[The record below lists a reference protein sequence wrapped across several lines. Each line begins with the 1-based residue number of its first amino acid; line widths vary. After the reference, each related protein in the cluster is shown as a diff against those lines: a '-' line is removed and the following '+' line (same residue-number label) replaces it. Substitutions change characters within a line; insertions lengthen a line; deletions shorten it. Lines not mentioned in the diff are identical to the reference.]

1 MRLSDSFLEQLRAN
15 TDIESVISPYVNL
28 RRRGKNLVGLC
39 PFHNEKTP
47 SFTVYPENGSFY
59 CFGCGVGGDVIT
71 FVRRMENF
79 DYMEAVKQLADRA
92 GMALPEDGYDDTLAK
107 KRTAVLAANRAAAK
121 FFHSQLFTDRG
132 RHALNYFLDRG
143 LTMETIRHFG
153 LGFAPDDWRA
163 LKNHLNEQGF
173 DDILLESANL
183 LRRSDKNGKVS
194 YYDNFRNRVMFPIID
209 PRGNVIAFG
218 GRVLDDSK
226 PKYINTSDTLVYKKS
241 NGVFALNFAKNG
253 NDGKLII
260 AEGYMDVI
268 ALHQAGF
275 TNAVACLGTAL
286 TKEQANLLSRY
297 ADEIILSY
305 DADEAGQKATAR
317 ALGIFGT
324 TGMEIKVLRLT
335 GGKDP
340 DEIIKKYGAQR
351 FRDIINGAANDTEY
365 RLLRARQG
373 IDLSTDDG
381 KVKYLSAATEV
392 LAGIP
397 SPVEVDVYAS
407 RLANELGV
415 DKLAIESQVK
425 YKREG
430 LRKRRMA
437 QREQD
442 QKRLLINGQ
451 NTKNPERSQHLRA
464 AKAEETLIAS
474 LMRNP
479 DFYNKLKDE
488 LSADYFVT
496 ALNRRI
502 FSVILSRLDEGG
514 NTEPYFL
521 SSEFTPDEMDNYM
534 NKKCGF
540 LGVTHGY
547 SSDSRDLEKSIREND
562 EHRADAV
569 KATSVM
575 AYQIQKFIGSYTA
588 AMNGLDAVVFTAGM
602 GENNPELR
610 DRACTDMD
618 YYGIKIDRELNA
630 KVHHQ
635 PNTVEIS
642 TPDSKVKVYV
652 LPTNEELM
660 IASDTEAIVRKLGK

>member
-71 FVRRMENF
+71 FVRRMENL

-241 NGVFALNFAKNG
+241 NGVFALNFAKKG

-351 FRDIINGAANDTEY
+351 FHDIINGAANDTEY

-407 RLANELGV
+407 RLAHELGV
-415 DKLAIESQVK
+415 DKLAIQSQVK

-430 LRKRRMA
+430 LKKRRA
-437 QREQD
+437 VKREQE
-442 QKRLLINGQ
+442 QTRLLINGQ
-451 NTKNPERSQHLRA
+451 NTKNPERAQHLRA

-479 DFYNKLKDE
+479 DFYNKLKDG

-502 FSVILSRLDEGG
+502 FSVVLSRLEEGG

-521 SSEFTPDEMDNYM
+521 SSEFTPDEMDEVERIFRSAAQLSNTVDECADCIKILKEEK
-534 NKKCGF
+534 NKPE
-540 LGVTHGY
+540 T
-547 SSDSRDLEKSIREND
+547 
-562 EHRADAV
+562 V
-569 KATSVM
+569 KAS
-575 AYQIQKFIGSYTA
+575 
-588 AMNGLDAVVFTAGM
+588 
-602 GENNPELR
+602 ELSDEDFAKLFR
-610 DRACTDMD
+610 SD
-618 YYGIKIDRELNA
+618 KRE
-630 KVHHQ
+630 
-635 PNTVEIS
+635 
-642 TPDSKVKVYV
+642 
-652 LPTNEELM
+652 
-660 IASDTEAIVRKLGK
+660 

>member
-71 FVRRMENF
+71 FVRRMENL

-153 LGFAPDDWRA
+153 LGFAPDDWRT

-297 ADEIILSY
+297 ANEIILSY

-365 RLLRARQG
+365 RLIRARQG

-521 SSEFTPDEMDNYM
+521 SSEFTPDEMDEVERIFRSAAQLSNT
-534 NKKCGF
+534 
-540 LGVTHGY
+540 V
-547 SSDSRDLEKSIREND
+547 D
-562 EHRADAV
+562 ECVD
-569 KATSVM
+569 
-575 AYQIQKFIGSYTA
+575 
-588 AMNGLDAVVFTAGM
+588 
-602 GENNPELR
+602 
-610 DRACTDMD
+610 C
-618 YYGIKIDRELNA
+618 IKILKEEKNKPESIKASELSDDDFV
-630 KVHHQ
+630 KLFR
-635 PNTVEIS
+635 
-642 TPDSKVKVYV
+642 PDKQ
-652 LPTNEELM
+652 
-660 IASDTEAIVRKLGK
+660 D

>member
-1 MRLSDSFLEQLRAN
+1 MRLSDAFLEQLRAN

-71 FVRRMENF
+71 FVRRMENL

-121 FFHSQLFTDRG
+121 FFHAQLYTEQG
-132 RHALNYFLDRG
+132 RRALDYFLDRG
-143 LTMETIRHFG
+143 LAPETIRHFG
-153 LGFAPDDWRA
+153 LGFAPNDWRA
-163 LKNHLNEQGF
+163 LKRHLNEQGF
-173 DDILLESANL
+173 DDVLLESANL

-297 ADEIILSY
+297 ADTIILSY

-324 TGMEIKVLRLT
+324 TGMEIKVLHLE

-340 DEIIKKYGAQR
+340 DEIIKNYGAQR
-351 FRDIINGAANDTEY
+351 FQAIIDGAANDTEY
-365 RLLRARQG
+365 RLLKARQG
-373 IDLSTDDG
+373 IDLATDDG
-381 KVKYLSAATEV
+381 KVKYLSAAAEI
-392 LAGIP
+392 LAEIG

-407 RLANELGV
+407 RLAHELGV
-415 DKLAIESQVK
+415 DKLAIQSQVK
-425 YKREG
+425 YKRDG
-430 LRKRRMA
+430 LKKRRA
-437 QREQD
+437 VKREQE
-442 QKRLLINGQ
+442 QTRLLINGQ
-451 NTKNPERSQHLRA
+451 NTKNPERAQHLRA

-479 DFYNKLKDE
+479 DFYNKLKDG

-496 ALNRRI
+496 ALNRSI
-502 FSVILSRLDEGG
+502 FSVVLSRLEEGG

-521 SSEFTPDEMDNYM
+521 SSEFTPDEMDEVERIFRSAAQLSNTVDECADCIKILKEEK
-534 NKKCGF
+534 NKPE
-540 LGVTHGY
+540 T
-547 SSDSRDLEKSIREND
+547 
-562 EHRADAV
+562 V
-569 KATSVM
+569 KAS
-575 AYQIQKFIGSYTA
+575 
-588 AMNGLDAVVFTAGM
+588 
-602 GENNPELR
+602 ELSDEDFAKLFR
-610 DRACTDMD
+610 SD
-618 YYGIKIDRELNA
+618 KRE
-630 KVHHQ
+630 
-635 PNTVEIS
+635 
-642 TPDSKVKVYV
+642 
-652 LPTNEELM
+652 
-660 IASDTEAIVRKLGK
+660 

>member
-71 FVRRMENF
+71 FVRRMENL

-340 DEIIKKYGAQR
+340 DEIIK
-351 FRDIINGAANDTEY
+351 N
-365 RLLRARQG
+365 
-373 IDLSTDDG
+373 
-381 KVKYLSAATEV
+381 
-392 LAGIP
+392 
-397 SPVEVDVYAS
+397 
-407 RLANELGV
+407 
-415 DKLAIESQVK
+415 
-425 YKREG
+425 
-430 LRKRRMA
+430 
-437 QREQD
+437 
-442 QKRLLINGQ
+442 
-451 NTKNPERSQHLRA
+451 
-464 AKAEETLIAS
+464 
-474 LMRNP
+474 
-479 DFYNKLKDE
+479 
-488 LSADYFVT
+488 T
-496 ALNRRI
+496 ALSV
-502 FSVILSRLDEGG
+502 SVIS
-514 NTEPYFL
+514 
-521 SSEFTPDEMDNYM
+521 
-534 NKKCGF
+534 
-540 LGVTHGY
+540 
-547 SSDSRDLEKSIREND
+547 
-562 EHRADAV
+562 
-569 KATSVM
+569 
-575 AYQIQKFIGSYTA
+575 
-588 AMNGLDAVVFTAGM
+588 
-602 GENNPELR
+602 
-610 DRACTDMD
+610 
-618 YYGIKIDRELNA
+618 
-630 KVHHQ
+630 
-635 PNTVEIS
+635 
-642 TPDSKVKVYV
+642 
-652 LPTNEELM
+652 
-660 IASDTEAIVRKLGK
+660 

>member
-71 FVRRMENF
+71 FVRRMENL

-92 GMALPEDGYDDTLAK
+92 GKALPVDGYDDTLAK

-183 LRRSDKNGKVS
+183 LRRSDKSGKVS

-317 ALGIFGT
+317 ALGIFGS

-521 SSEFTPDEMDNYM
+521 SSAFTPDEMDEVERI
-534 NKKCGF
+534 F
-540 LGVTHGY
+540 R
-547 SSDSRDLEKSIREND
+547 S
-562 EHRADAV
+562 
-569 KATSVM
+569 
-575 AYQIQKFIGSYTA
+575 A
-588 AMNGLDAVVFTAGM
+588 AQLS
-602 GENNPELR
+602 
-610 DRACTDMD
+610 
-618 YYGIKIDRELNA
+618 
-630 KVHHQ
+630 
-635 PNTVEIS
+635 NTVEECADCIKILKEEKNKPES
-642 TPDSKVKVYV
+642 IKASELSDDDFAKLFRPDKQ
-652 LPTNEELM
+652 
-660 IASDTEAIVRKLGK
+660 D

>member
-71 FVRRMENF
+71 FVRRMENL

-173 DDILLESANL
+173 DDVLLESANL

-442 QKRLLINGQ
+442 HKRLLINGQ

-521 SSEFTPDEMDNYM
+521 SSEFTPDEMDEVERI
-534 NKKCGF
+534 F
-540 LGVTHGY
+540 R
-547 SSDSRDLEKSIREND
+547 S
-562 EHRADAV
+562 
-569 KATSVM
+569 
-575 AYQIQKFIGSYTA
+575 A
-588 AMNGLDAVVFTAGM
+588 AQLS
-602 GENNPELR
+602 
-610 DRACTDMD
+610 
-618 YYGIKIDRELNA
+618 
-630 KVHHQ
+630 
-635 PNTVEIS
+635 NTVEECADCI
-642 TPDSKVKVYV
+642 KILK
-652 LPTNEELM
+652 EEKNKPES
-660 IASDTEAIVRKLGK
+660 IKASDLSDDDFAKLFRPDKQD

>member
-1 MRLSDSFLEQLRAN
+1 MRLSDAFLEQLRAN

-71 FVRRMENF
+71 FVRRMENL

-121 FFHSQLFTDRG
+121 FFHSQLFTEQG
-132 RHALNYFLDRG
+132 RQALDYFLDRG
-143 LTMETIRHFG
+143 LAPETIRHFG
-153 LGFAPDDWRA
+153 LGFAPNDWRT
-163 LKNHLNEQGF
+163 LKRHLNEQGF
-173 DDILLESANL
+173 DDVLLESANL

-297 ADEIILSY
+297 ADTIILSY

-324 TGMEIKVLRLT
+324 TGMEIKVLHLE

-340 DEIIKKYGAQR
+340 DEIIKNYGAQR
-351 FRDIINGAANDTEY
+351 FQAIIDGAANDTEY
-365 RLLRARQG
+365 RLLKARQG
-373 IDLSTDDG
+373 IDLATDDG
-381 KVKYLSAATEV
+381 KVKYLSAAAEI
-392 LAGIP
+392 LAEIG

-407 RLANELGV
+407 RLAHELGV
-415 DKLAIESQVK
+415 DKLAIQSQVK

-430 LRKRRMA
+430 LKKRRA
-437 QREQD
+437 VKREQE
-442 QKRLLINGQ
+442 QTRLLINGQ
-451 NTKNPERSQHLRA
+451 NTKNPERAQHLRA

-479 DFYNKLKDE
+479 DFYNKLKDG

-502 FSVILSRLDEGG
+502 FSVVLSRLEEGG

-521 SSEFTPDEMDNYM
+521 SSEFTPDEMDEVERIFRSAAQLSNTVDECADCIKILKEEK
-534 NKKCGF
+534 NKPE
-540 LGVTHGY
+540 T
-547 SSDSRDLEKSIREND
+547 
-562 EHRADAV
+562 V
-569 KATSVM
+569 KAS
-575 AYQIQKFIGSYTA
+575 
-588 AMNGLDAVVFTAGM
+588 
-602 GENNPELR
+602 ELSDEDFAKLFR
-610 DRACTDMD
+610 SD
-618 YYGIKIDRELNA
+618 KRE
-630 KVHHQ
+630 
-635 PNTVEIS
+635 
-642 TPDSKVKVYV
+642 
-652 LPTNEELM
+652 
-660 IASDTEAIVRKLGK
+660 

>member
-1 MRLSDSFLEQLRAN
+1 MRLSDAFLEQLRAN

-71 FVRRMENF
+71 FVRRMENL

-121 FFHSQLFTDRG
+121 FFHSQLFTEQG
-132 RHALNYFLDRG
+132 GQALDYFLDRG
-143 LTMETIRHFG
+143 LAPETIRHFG
-153 LGFAPDDWRA
+153 LGFAPNDWRA
-163 LKNHLNEQGF
+163 LKRHLNEQGF
-173 DDILLESANL
+173 DDVLLESANL

-297 ADEIILSY
+297 ADTIILSY

-324 TGMEIKVLRLT
+324 TGMEIKVLHLE

-340 DEIIKKYGAQR
+340 DEIIKNYGAQR
-351 FRDIINGAANDTEY
+351 FQAIIDGAANDTEY
-365 RLLRARQG
+365 RLLKARQG
-373 IDLSTDDG
+373 IDLATDDG
-381 KVKYLSAATEV
+381 KVKYLSVAAEI
-392 LAGIP
+392 LAEIG

-407 RLANELGV
+407 RLAHELGV
-415 DKLAIESQVK
+415 DKLAIQSQVK

-430 LRKRRMA
+430 LKKRRA
-437 QREQD
+437 VKREQE
-442 QKRLLINGQ
+442 QTRLLINGQ
-451 NTKNPERSQHLRA
+451 NTKNPERAQHLRA

-479 DFYNKLKDE
+479 DFYNKLKDG

-502 FSVILSRLDEGG
+502 FSVVLLRLEEGG

-521 SSEFTPDEMDNYM
+521 SSEFTPDEMDEVERIFRSAAQLSNTVDECADCIKILKEEK
-534 NKKCGF
+534 NKPE
-540 LGVTHGY
+540 T
-547 SSDSRDLEKSIREND
+547 
-562 EHRADAV
+562 V
-569 KATSVM
+569 KAS
-575 AYQIQKFIGSYTA
+575 
-588 AMNGLDAVVFTAGM
+588 
-602 GENNPELR
+602 ELSDEDFAKLFR
-610 DRACTDMD
+610 SD
-618 YYGIKIDRELNA
+618 KRE
-630 KVHHQ
+630 
-635 PNTVEIS
+635 
-642 TPDSKVKVYV
+642 
-652 LPTNEELM
+652 
-660 IASDTEAIVRKLGK
+660 

>member
-71 FVRRMENF
+71 FVRRMENL

-173 DDILLESANL
+173 DDVLLESANL

-392 LAGIP
+392 LAGIS

-521 SSEFTPDEMDNYM
+521 SSEFTPDEMDEVERI
-534 NKKCGF
+534 F
-540 LGVTHGY
+540 R
-547 SSDSRDLEKSIREND
+547 S
-562 EHRADAV
+562 
-569 KATSVM
+569 
-575 AYQIQKFIGSYTA
+575 A
-588 AMNGLDAVVFTAGM
+588 AQLS
-602 GENNPELR
+602 
-610 DRACTDMD
+610 
-618 YYGIKIDRELNA
+618 
-630 KVHHQ
+630 
-635 PNTVEIS
+635 NTVEECSDCIKILKEEKNKPES
-642 TPDSKVKVYV
+642 IKASELSDDDFAKLFRPDKQ
-652 LPTNEELM
+652 
-660 IASDTEAIVRKLGK
+660 D

>member
-1 MRLSDSFLEQLRAN
+1 MRLSDAFLEQLRAN

-71 FVRRMENF
+71 FVRRMENL

-121 FFHSQLFTDRG
+121 FFHAQLFTEQG
-132 RHALNYFLDRG
+132 RQALDYFLDRG
-143 LTMETIRHFG
+143 LAPETIRHFG
-153 LGFAPDDWRA
+153 LGFAPNDWRA
-163 LKNHLNEQGF
+163 LKRHLNEQGF

-297 ADEIILSY
+297 ADTIILSY

-317 ALGIFGT
+317 ALGISGT
-324 TGMEIKVLRLT
+324 TGMEIKVLHLE

-340 DEIIKKYGAQR
+340 DEIIKNYGAQR
-351 FRDIINGAANDTEY
+351 FQAIIDGAANDTEY
-365 RLLRARQG
+365 RLLKARQG
-373 IDLSTDDG
+373 IDLATDDG
-381 KVKYLSAATEV
+381 KVKYLSVAAEI
-392 LAGIP
+392 LAEIG

-407 RLANELGV
+407 RLAHELGV
-415 DKLAIESQVK
+415 DKLAIQSQVK

-430 LRKRRMA
+430 LKKRRA
-437 QREQD
+437 VKREQE
-442 QKRLLINGQ
+442 QTRLLINGQ
-451 NTKNPERSQHLRA
+451 NTKNPERAQHLRA

-479 DFYNKLKDE
+479 DFYNKLKDG

-502 FSVILSRLDEGG
+502 FSVVLSRLEEGG

-521 SSEFTPDEMDNYM
+521 SSEFTPDEMDEVERIFRSAAQLSNTVDECADCIKILKEEK
-534 NKKCGF
+534 NKPE
-540 LGVTHGY
+540 T
-547 SSDSRDLEKSIREND
+547 
-562 EHRADAV
+562 V
-569 KATSVM
+569 KAS
-575 AYQIQKFIGSYTA
+575 
-588 AMNGLDAVVFTAGM
+588 
-602 GENNPELR
+602 ELSDEDFAKLFR
-610 DRACTDMD
+610 SD
-618 YYGIKIDRELNA
+618 KRE
-630 KVHHQ
+630 
-635 PNTVEIS
+635 
-642 TPDSKVKVYV
+642 
-652 LPTNEELM
+652 
-660 IASDTEAIVRKLGK
+660 

>member
-15 TDIESVISPYVNL
+15 TDIESVVSPYVNL

-71 FVRRMENF
+71 FVRRMENL

-297 ADEIILSY
+297 ADTIILSY

-324 TGMEIKVLRLT
+324 TGMEIKVLHLE

-340 DEIIKKYGAQR
+340 DEIIKNYGAQR
-351 FRDIINGAANDTEY
+351 FQAIIDGAANDTEY
-365 RLLRARQG
+365 RLLKARQG
-373 IDLSTDDG
+373 IDLATDDG
-381 KVKYLSAATEV
+381 KVKYLSAAAEI
-392 LAGIP
+392 LAEIG

-407 RLANELGV
+407 RLAHELGV
-415 DKLAIESQVK
+415 DKLAIQSQVK

-430 LRKRRMA
+430 LKKRRA
-437 QREQD
+437 VKREQE
-442 QKRLLINGQ
+442 QTRLLINGQ
-451 NTKNPERSQHLRA
+451 NTKNPERAQHLRA

-479 DFYNKLKDE
+479 DFYNKLKDG

-502 FSVILSRLDEGG
+502 FSVVLSRLEEGG

-521 SSEFTPDEMDNYM
+521 SSEFTPDEMDEVERIFRSAAQLSNTVDECADCIKILKEEK
-534 NKKCGF
+534 NKPE
-540 LGVTHGY
+540 T
-547 SSDSRDLEKSIREND
+547 
-562 EHRADAV
+562 V
-569 KATSVM
+569 KAS
-575 AYQIQKFIGSYTA
+575 
-588 AMNGLDAVVFTAGM
+588 
-602 GENNPELR
+602 ELSDEDFAKLFR
-610 DRACTDMD
+610 SD
-618 YYGIKIDRELNA
+618 KRE
-630 KVHHQ
+630 
-635 PNTVEIS
+635 
-642 TPDSKVKVYV
+642 
-652 LPTNEELM
+652 
-660 IASDTEAIVRKLGK
+660 

>member
-1 MRLSDSFLEQLRAN
+1 MAISERFIQELQERV
-15 TDIESVISPYVNL
+15 DIEEVISSHITL
-28 RRRGKNLVGLC
+28 RRRGKTLVGLC

-47 SFTVYPENGSFY
+47 SFTVYPDTNSFY
-59 CFGCGVGGDVIT
+59 CFGCGAGGDVIS
-71 FVRRMENF
+71 FIRRIDNL
-79 DYMEAVKQLADRA
+79 DYVEAVKTVAQMA
-92 GMALPEDGYDDTLAK
+92 GMSMPEDGYDDTLAK
-107 KRTAVLAANRAAAK
+107 RRMRLLAANREAAR
-121 FFHSQLFTDRG
+121 FFNACLMDEKNRP
-132 RHALNYFLDRG
+132 ALDYFLRRA
-143 LTMETIRHFG
+143 LTTATIRHFG
-153 LGFAPDDWRA
+153 LGYAPDSWHA
-163 LKNHLNEQGF
+163 LTEHLRSKGF
-173 DDILLESANL
+173 TYEEMVLANL
-183 LRRSDKNGKVS
+183 VRRSDKNGKAN

-209 PRGNVIAFG
+209 LRGNVIAFG
-218 GRVLDDSK
+218 GRVMDDSK
-226 PKYINTSDTLVYKKS
+226 PKYINTSDTPVYKKS
-241 NGVFALNFAKNG
+241 NGVFALNFAKNA
-253 NDGKLII
+253 NENKLLLV
-260 AEGYMDVI
+260 EGYMDVI

-425 YKREG
+425 YNKREG

-464 AKAEETLIAS
+464 AKAEEMLIAS

-521 SSEFTPDEMDNYM
+521 SSEFTPDEMDEVERI
-534 NKKCGF
+534 F
-540 LGVTHGY
+540 R
-547 SSDSRDLEKSIREND
+547 S
-562 EHRADAV
+562 
-569 KATSVM
+569 
-575 AYQIQKFIGSYTA
+575 A
-588 AMNGLDAVVFTAGM
+588 AQLS
-602 GENNPELR
+602 
-610 DRACTDMD
+610 
-618 YYGIKIDRELNA
+618 
-630 KVHHQ
+630 
-635 PNTVEIS
+635 NTVEECADCIKILKEEKDKPES
-642 TPDSKVKVYV
+642 IKASELSDDDFAKLFRPDKQ
-652 LPTNEELM
+652 
-660 IASDTEAIVRKLGK
+660 D

>member
-1 MRLSDSFLEQLRAN
+1 MRLSDSFLEQLRMN

-71 FVRRMENF
+71 FVRRMENL

-92 GMALPEDGYDDTLAK
+92 GMALPEDGYDDSLAK
-107 KRTAVLAANRAAAK
+107 KRTAVLSANRAAAK
-121 FFHSQLFTDRG
+121 FFHSQLFTPQG
-132 RHALNYFLDRG
+132 RQALDYFLGRG
-143 LTMETIRHFG
+143 LSMETIRHFG

-163 LKNHLNEQGF
+163 LKNHLNSQGF
-173 DDILLESANL
+173 DDVLLESANL
-183 LRRSDKNGKVS
+183 VRRSDKNSKVS
-194 YYDNFRNRVMFPIID
+194 YYDNFRNRAMFPIID

-268 ALHQAGF
+268 SLHQAGF

-317 ALGIFGT
+317 ALSIFGT
-324 TGMEIKVLRLT
+324 TGMEIKVLRLS

-340 DEIIKKYGAQR
+340 DEIIKNYGAQR
-351 FRDIINGAANDTEY
+351 FRDLIEGAANDTEY
-365 RLLRARQG
+365 RLLNARKG
-373 IDLSTDDG
+373 IDLMSDDG
-381 KVKYLSAATEV
+381 KVKYLSAAAEV
-392 LAGIP
+392 LAEIG

-415 DKLAIESQVK
+415 DKLAIQSQVR

-430 LRKRRMA
+430 LQKRRKA
-437 QREQD
+437 QREQE
-442 QKRLLINGQ
+442 QQRMLLNGQ
-451 NTKNPERSQHLRA
+451 NTRNPERATHLRA
-464 AKAEETLIAS
+464 AKSEEMLIAS

-479 DFYNKLKDE
+479 DFYNKLKSE
-488 LSADYFVT
+488 LSVDYFVT
-496 ALNRRI
+496 ALNKRI
-502 FSVILSRLDEGG
+502 FSVILARLEEGG

-521 SSEFTPDEMDNYM
+521 SSEFTPDEMAEVERIFRSSAQLSNTPEECADCIKILKEEK
-534 NKKCGF
+534 NKP
-540 LGVTHGY
+540 
-547 SSDSRDLEKSIREND
+547 E
-562 EHRADAV
+562 AV
-569 KATSVM
+569 KAS
-575 AYQIQKFIGSYTA
+575 
-588 AMNGLDAVVFTAGM
+588 
-602 GENNPELR
+602 ELS
-610 DRACTDMD
+610 D
-618 YYGIKIDRELNA
+618 EEFA
-630 KVHHQ
+630 KLFRPQ
-635 PNTVEIS
+635 
-642 TPDSKVKVYV
+642 
-652 LPTNEELM
+652 
-660 IASDTEAIVRKLGK
+660 

>member
-1 MRLSDSFLEQLRAN
+1 MRLSDAFLEQLRAN

-59 CFGCGVGGDVIT
+59 FFGCGVGGDVIT
-71 FVRRMENF
+71 FVRRMENL

-121 FFHSQLFTDRG
+121 FFHAQLFTEQG
-132 RHALNYFLDRG
+132 RQALDYFLDRG
-143 LTMETIRHFG
+143 LAPETIRHFG
-153 LGFAPDDWRA
+153 LGFAPNDWRA
-163 LKNHLNEQGF
+163 LKRHLNEQGF

-297 ADEIILSY
+297 ADTIILSY

-324 TGMEIKVLRLT
+324 TGMEIKVLHLE

-340 DEIIKKYGAQR
+340 DEIIKNYGAQR
-351 FRDIINGAANDTEY
+351 FQAIIDGAANDTEY
-365 RLLRARQG
+365 RLLKARQG
-373 IDLSTDDG
+373 IDLATDDG
-381 KVKYLSAATEV
+381 KVKYLSAAAEI
-392 LAGIP
+392 LAEIG

-407 RLANELGV
+407 RLAHELGV
-415 DKLAIESQVK
+415 DKLAIQSQVK

-430 LRKRRMA
+430 LKKRRA
-437 QREQD
+437 VKREQE
-442 QKRLLINGQ
+442 QTRLLINGQ
-451 NTKNPERSQHLRA
+451 NTKNPERAQHLRA

-479 DFYNKLKDE
+479 DFYNKLKDG

-502 FSVILSRLDEGG
+502 FSVVLSRLEEGG

-521 SSEFTPDEMDNYM
+521 SSEFTPDEMDEVERIFRSAAQLSNTVDECADCIKILKEEK
-534 NKKCGF
+534 NKPE
-540 LGVTHGY
+540 T
-547 SSDSRDLEKSIREND
+547 
-562 EHRADAV
+562 V
-569 KATSVM
+569 KAS
-575 AYQIQKFIGSYTA
+575 
-588 AMNGLDAVVFTAGM
+588 
-602 GENNPELR
+602 ELSDEDFAKLFR
-610 DRACTDMD
+610 SD
-618 YYGIKIDRELNA
+618 KRE
-630 KVHHQ
+630 
-635 PNTVEIS
+635 
-642 TPDSKVKVYV
+642 
-652 LPTNEELM
+652 
-660 IASDTEAIVRKLGK
+660 

>member
-1 MRLSDSFLEQLRAN
+1 MRLSDAFLEQLRAN

-71 FVRRMENF
+71 FVRRMENL

-121 FFHSQLFTDRG
+121 FFHAQLYTEQG
-132 RHALNYFLDRG
+132 RRALDYFLDRG
-143 LTMETIRHFG
+143 LAPETIRHFG
-153 LGFAPDDWRA
+153 LGFAPNDWRA
-163 LKNHLNEQGF
+163 LKRHLNEQGF
-173 DDILLESANL
+173 DDVLLESANL

-297 ADEIILSY
+297 ADTIILSY
-305 DADEAGQKATAR
+305 DADEAGQKATPR

-324 TGMEIKVLRLT
+324 TGMEIKVLHLE

-340 DEIIKKYGAQR
+340 DEIIKNYGAQR
-351 FRDIINGAANDTEY
+351 FQAIIDGAANDTEY
-365 RLLRARQG
+365 RLLKARQG
-373 IDLSTDDG
+373 IDLATDDG
-381 KVKYLSAATEV
+381 KVKYLSVAAEI
-392 LAGIP
+392 LAEIG

-407 RLANELGV
+407 RLAHELGV
-415 DKLAIESQVK
+415 DKLAIQSQVK

-430 LRKRRMA
+430 LKKRRA
-437 QREQD
+437 VKREQE
-442 QKRLLINGQ
+442 QTRLLINGQ
-451 NTKNPERSQHLRA
+451 NTKNPERAQHLRA

-479 DFYNKLKDE
+479 DFYNKLKDG

-502 FSVILSRLDEGG
+502 FSVVLSRLEEGG

-521 SSEFTPDEMDNYM
+521 SSEFTPDEMDEVERIFRSAAQLSNTVDECADCIKILKEEK
-534 NKKCGF
+534 NKPE
-540 LGVTHGY
+540 T
-547 SSDSRDLEKSIREND
+547 
-562 EHRADAV
+562 V
-569 KATSVM
+569 KAS
-575 AYQIQKFIGSYTA
+575 
-588 AMNGLDAVVFTAGM
+588 
-602 GENNPELR
+602 ELSDEDFAKLFR
-610 DRACTDMD
+610 SD
-618 YYGIKIDRELNA
+618 KRE
-630 KVHHQ
+630 
-635 PNTVEIS
+635 
-642 TPDSKVKVYV
+642 
-652 LPTNEELM
+652 
-660 IASDTEAIVRKLGK
+660 

>member
-1 MRLSDSFLEQLRAN
+1 MRFSQQFIDEIKDRNPIEEVVSRYVPLKRAG
-15 TDIESVISPYVNL
+15 S
-28 RRRGKNLVGLC
+28 NLVGIC

-71 FVRRMENF
+71 FVRRMENL

-121 FFHSQLFTDRG
+121 FFHAQLFTEQG
-132 RHALNYFLDRG
+132 RQALDYFLDRG
-143 LTMETIRHFG
+143 LAPETIRHFG
-153 LGFAPDDWRA
+153 LGFAPNDWRA
-163 LKNHLNEQGF
+163 LKRHLNEQGF

-297 ADEIILSY
+297 ADTIILSY

-324 TGMEIKVLRLT
+324 TGMEIKVLHLE

-340 DEIIKKYGAQR
+340 DEIIKNYGAQR
-351 FRDIINGAANDTEY
+351 FQAIIDGAANDTEY
-365 RLLRARQG
+365 RLLKARQG
-373 IDLSTDDG
+373 IDLATDDG
-381 KVKYLSAATEV
+381 KVKYLSAAAEI
-392 LAGIP
+392 LAEIG

-407 RLANELGV
+407 RLAHELGV
-415 DKLAIESQVK
+415 DKLAIQSQVK

-430 LRKRRMA
+430 LKKRRA
-437 QREQD
+437 VKREQE
-442 QKRLLINGQ
+442 QTRLLINGQ
-451 NTKNPERSQHLRA
+451 NTKNPERAQHLRA

-479 DFYNKLKDE
+479 DFYNKLKDG

-502 FSVILSRLDEGG
+502 FSVVLSRLEEGG

-521 SSEFTPDEMDNYM
+521 SSEFTPDEMDEVERIFRSAAQLSNTVDECADCIKILKEEK
-534 NKKCGF
+534 NKPE
-540 LGVTHGY
+540 T
-547 SSDSRDLEKSIREND
+547 
-562 EHRADAV
+562 V
-569 KATSVM
+569 KAS
-575 AYQIQKFIGSYTA
+575 
-588 AMNGLDAVVFTAGM
+588 
-602 GENNPELR
+602 ELSDEDFAKLFR
-610 DRACTDMD
+610 SD
-618 YYGIKIDRELNA
+618 KRE
-630 KVHHQ
+630 
-635 PNTVEIS
+635 
-642 TPDSKVKVYV
+642 
-652 LPTNEELM
+652 
-660 IASDTEAIVRKLGK
+660 

>member
-71 FVRRMENF
+71 FVRRMENL

-173 DDILLESANL
+173 DDVLLESANL

-479 DFYNKLKDE
+479 DFYNKLRDE

-521 SSEFTPDEMDNYM
+521 SSEFTPDEMDEVERI
-534 NKKCGF
+534 F
-540 LGVTHGY
+540 R
-547 SSDSRDLEKSIREND
+547 S
-562 EHRADAV
+562 
-569 KATSVM
+569 
-575 AYQIQKFIGSYTA
+575 A
-588 AMNGLDAVVFTAGM
+588 AQLS
-602 GENNPELR
+602 
-610 DRACTDMD
+610 
-618 YYGIKIDRELNA
+618 
-630 KVHHQ
+630 
-635 PNTVEIS
+635 NTVEECSDCIKILKEEKNKPES
-642 TPDSKVKVYV
+642 IRASELSDDDFAKLFRPDKQ
-652 LPTNEELM
+652 
-660 IASDTEAIVRKLGK
+660 D

>member
-71 FVRRMENF
+71 FVRRMENL

-479 DFYNKLKDE
+479 DFYNKLRDE

-502 FSVILSRLDEGG
+502 FSVILSRLGEGG

-521 SSEFTPDEMDNYM
+521 SSEFTPDEMDEVERI
-534 NKKCGF
+534 F
-540 LGVTHGY
+540 R
-547 SSDSRDLEKSIREND
+547 S
-562 EHRADAV
+562 AV
-569 KATSVM
+569 QLS
-575 AYQIQKFIGSYTA
+575 
-588 AMNGLDAVVFTAGM
+588 
-602 GENNPELR
+602 
-610 DRACTDMD
+610 
-618 YYGIKIDRELNA
+618 
-630 KVHHQ
+630 
-635 PNTVEIS
+635 NTVEECADCIKILKEEKNKPES
-642 TPDSKVKVYV
+642 IKASELSDDDFAKLFRPDKR
-652 LPTNEELM
+652 E
-660 IASDTEAIVRKLGK
+660 

>member
-47 SFTVYPENGSFY
+47 SFTVYPESGSFY

-71 FVRRMENF
+71 FVRRMENL

-107 KRTAVLAANRAAAK
+107 KRTAVLVANRAAAK

-132 RHALNYFLDRG
+132 RPALNYFLDRG

-297 ADEIILSY
+297 ANEIILSY

-407 RLANELGV
+407 RLANEFGV

-521 SSEFTPDEMDNYM
+521 SSAFTPDEMDEVERI
-534 NKKCGF
+534 F
-540 LGVTHGY
+540 R
-547 SSDSRDLEKSIREND
+547 S
-562 EHRADAV
+562 
-569 KATSVM
+569 
-575 AYQIQKFIGSYTA
+575 A
-588 AMNGLDAVVFTAGM
+588 AQLS
-602 GENNPELR
+602 
-610 DRACTDMD
+610 
-618 YYGIKIDRELNA
+618 
-630 KVHHQ
+630 
-635 PNTVEIS
+635 NTVEECVDCIKILKEEKNKPES
-642 TPDSKVKVYV
+642 IKASELSDDDFAKLFRPDKQ
-652 LPTNEELM
+652 
-660 IASDTEAIVRKLGK
+660 D